1 MSVYMVRAVRWERG
15 WELHIEGVG
24 VTQSHGLNDAERMVR
39 DYLRLDFG
47 AEAAGAAEVKIV
59 PEVGGGLDREAAEVR
74 AELARIDA
82 DQAKAAARSRAIVR
96 RLRKAG
102 LSGAD
107 TAVVMGVSPQRVSQ
121 LFKG

>member
-1 MSVYMVRAVRWERG
+1 MVR
-15 WELHIEGVG
+15 
-24 VTQSHGLNDAERMVR
+24 N
-39 DYLRLDFG
+39 YLRLDFG
-47 AEAAGAAEVKIV
+47 AEAAGAAEAEIM
-59 PEVGGGLDREAAEVR
+59 PEVGGGFDREPAGVR

-82 DQAKAAARSRAIVR
+82 DQAKAAARSRAVAR

-121 LFKG
+121 LVKG

>member
-1 MSVYMVRAVRWERG
+1 M
-15 WELHIEGVG
+15 
-24 VTQSHGLNDAERMVR
+24 
-39 DYLRLDFG
+39 
-47 AEAAGAAEVKIV
+47 
-59 PEVGGGLDREAAEVR
+59 DREAAEVR

-82 DQAKAAARSRAIVR
+82 DQAKAAARSRAIAR

-121 LFKG
+121 LKG